1 VPPGQRALAW
11 ASVENSFA
19 PVGFPD
25 LVGAGLAFD
34 AGEEAGLA
42 VGAAVVVGAGAA
54 LGAVAGAAV
63 V

>member
-1 VPPGQRALAW
+1 M
-11 ASVENSFA
+11 ENSFA
-19 PVGFPD
+19 PVGFPE